1 MLGGIA
7 NGTSAGPVRSDPD
20 GKACLGK
27 LRVFGRKLLKNED
40 INILIADD
48 EEMIRELIDITL
60 TKEGFTC
67 HQAASSEEG
76 LEVLKSHKLD
86 MALLD
91 IMMPGRSGIELLK
104 DIKRTTPETSVLMI
118 TAMND
123 MDTALSCIHFG
134 AEDYITKPFNLD
146 RVLLTVKNTLDR
158 RRLVLE
164 NREYQANLEQKVLE
178 QTKVIRAAMG
188 EINLAYEHTLAALI
202 RALDAREKE
211 VGSHSERVMAYA
223 CLLAQAAGIDEQG
236 CTVLAKGALLHDIG
250 KIGVSD
256 NILLKP
262 AKLDEAEWEIMR
274 QHPTVGFEILSG
286 IGYFAGA
293 AELVLSHHERY
304 DGEGYPNRLHGEDIP
319 VSARIFSLVD
329 TLDAMTSDRP
339 YRKALPFQAVCDE
352 VVRCSGR
359 QFDPKLVEVFLS
371 IPKESWETAAGKH
384 LL

>member
-1 MLGGIA
+1 MKG
-7 NGTSAGPVRSDPD
+7 
-20 GKACLGK
+20 
-27 LRVFGRKLLKNED
+27 
-40 INILIADD
+40 NILIADD

-60 TKEGFTC
+60 SKEGFTC
-67 HQAASSEEG
+67 HQASSAEEG
-76 LEVLKSHKLD
+76 LEIINSRKLD

-104 DIKRTTPETSVLMI
+104 DIKECTPDTTVLMI

-146 RVLLTVKNTLDR
+146 RVLLTVKNTMDK

-164 NREYQANLEQKVLE
+164 NREYQANLEQKVRE
-178 QTKVIRAAMG
+178 QTEVIRTAMG

-223 CLLAQAAGIDEQG
+223 RLLAEAAGIDEQG
-236 CTVLAKGALLHDIG
+236 RSILAKGALLHDIG

-262 AKLDEAEWEIMR
+262 GKLDAQEWEIMR
-274 QHPTVGFEILSG
+274 QHPAVGYEILTG
-286 IGYFAGA
+286 IRYFAGA

-304 DGEGYPNRLHGEDIP
+304 DGDGYPHGLRGESIP
-319 VSARIFSLVD
+319 MCARIFALAD

-339 YRKALPFQAVCDE
+339 YRKALSFQAVRDE

-359 QFDPKLVEVFLS
+359 QFDPKLVDIFLAV
-371 IPKESWETAAGKH
+371 PKTSWEAVSGKE
-384 LL
+384 LF

>member
-1 MLGGIA
+1 
-7 NGTSAGPVRSDPD
+7 
-20 GKACLGK
+20 
-27 LRVFGRKLLKNED
+27 LKGH
-40 INILIADD
+40 ILIADD
-48 EEMIRELIDITL
+48 EEMIRELINITL

-67 HQAASSEEG
+67 HQAASAEEG
-76 LEVLKSHKLD
+76 LEVINSTKLD

-91 IMMPGRSGIELLK
+91 IMMPGRSGIDLLK
-104 DIKRTTPETSVLMI
+104 DIKQLTPETTVLMI

-146 RVLLTVKNTLDR
+146 RVLLTVKNTMEK
-158 RRLVLE
+158 RRLVQE
-164 NREYQANLEQKVLE
+164 NREYQANLEQKVRE
-178 QTKVIRAAMG
+178 QTEVIRTVMG

-223 CLLAQAAGIDEQG
+223 RLLAEAAGIDERG
-236 CTVLAKGALLHDIG
+236 RSILAKGALLHDIG

-262 AKLDEAEWEIMR
+262 GKLDPAEWEVMR
-274 QHPTVGFEILSG
+274 QHPKVGFEILTG
-286 IGYFAGA
+286 IRYFSGA

-304 DGEGYPNRLHGEDIP
+304 DGTGYPHGLTGEAIP
-319 VSARIFSLVD
+319 ISARIFALVD

-339 YRKALPFQAVCDE
+339 YRKALTFEAVRRE
-352 VVRCSGR
+352 VVECSGR
-359 QFDPKLVEVFLS
+359 QFDPKLVQVFLAIS
-371 IPKESWETAAGKH
+371 KASWEAAAGKE

>member
-1 MLGGIA
+1 
-7 NGTSAGPVRSDPD
+7 
-20 GKACLGK
+20 
-27 LRVFGRKLLKNED
+27 
-40 INILIADD
+40 
-48 EEMIRELIDITL
+48 MIRELINLTL
-60 TKEGFTC
+60 SKEGFTC
-67 HQAASSEEG
+67 YQAANAEEG
-76 LEVLKSHKLD
+76 LEIINTHKLD
-86 MALLD
+86 LALLD

-104 DIKRTTPETSVLMI
+104 DLKLVTPDTSVLMI

-146 RVLLTVKNTLDR
+146 RVLLTVKNTLDK

-164 NREYQANLEQKVLE
+164 NREYQANLEQKVRE
-178 QTKVIRAAMG
+178 QTEVIRTVMG

-223 CLLAQAAGIDEQG
+223 RLLAESAGIDERQRSI
-236 CTVLAKGALLHDIG
+236 LAKGALLHDIG

-262 AKLDEAEWEIMR
+262 GKLDPAEWDIMR
-274 QHPTVGFEILSG
+274 QHPAVGYEILSG
-286 IGYFAGA
+286 IRYFAGA

-304 DGEGYPNRLHGEDIP
+304 DGTGYPNGLRGEAIP
-319 VSARIFSLVD
+319 ISARIFVLVD

-339 YRKALPFQAVCDE
+339 YRKALSFQAVVDE
-352 VVRCSGR
+352 VVNCSGR
-359 QFDPKLVEVFLS
+359 QFDPKLVDVFIS
-371 IPKESWETAAGKH
+371 IQKSSWEAAAGKQ
-384 LL
+384 LM

>member
-1 MLGGIA
+1 MKG
-7 NGTSAGPVRSDPD
+7 
-20 GKACLGK
+20 
-27 LRVFGRKLLKNED
+27 
-40 INILIADD
+40 NILIADD
-48 EEMIRELIDITL
+48 EDMIRELISVTL
-60 TKEGFTC
+60 SKEGFTC
-67 HQAASSEEG
+67 FQAASAEEG
-76 LEVLKSHKLD
+76 LQIINGQQLD
-86 MALLD
+86 IALLD
-91 IMMPGRSGIELLK
+91 IMMPGRSGIELLQ
-104 DIKRTTPETSVLMI
+104 DIKQISPDTTVLMI

-146 RVLLTVKNTLDR
+146 RMLLTVKNTLDK

-164 NREYQANLEQKVLE
+164 NREYQANLEQKVCE
-178 QTKVIRAAMG
+178 QTELIRTVMG

-223 CLLAQAAGIDEQG
+223 SLLAQAAGIDEQG
-236 CTVLAKGALLHDIG
+236 RSILARGALLHDIG

-262 AKLDEAEWEIMR
+262 AKLDAAEWEIMR
-274 QHPTVGFEILSG
+274 LHPAVGYEILTG
-286 IGYFAGA
+286 IRYFAGA

-304 DGEGYPNRLHGEDIP
+304 DGAGYPHGLVGEAIP
-319 VSARIFSLVD
+319 ISARIFALVD

-339 YRKALPFQAVCDE
+339 YRKALSFQAVLDE
-352 VVRCSGR
+352 VVNCSGR
-359 QFDPKLVEVFLS
+359 QFDPKLVEIFLS
-371 IPKESWETAAGKH
+371 IPKAEWEATAGRK

>member
-1 MLGGIA
+1 
-7 NGTSAGPVRSDPD
+7 
-20 GKACLGK
+20 
-27 LRVFGRKLLKNED
+27 LKG
-40 INILIADD
+40 NILIADD
-48 EEMIRELIDITL
+48 EEMIRDLINITL
-60 TKEGFTC
+60 SKEGFTC
-67 HQAASSEEG
+67 YQAASAEEG
-76 LEVLKSHKLD
+76 LEIASSQKLD

-104 DIKRTTPETSVLMI
+104 EIKQSAPDTTVLMI

-146 RVLLTVKNTLDR
+146 RVLLTIKNTLDK

-164 NREYQANLEQKVLE
+164 NREYQANLEQKVRE
-178 QTKVIRAAMG
+178 QTEVIRTVMG

-223 CLLAQAAGIDEQG
+223 RHLAEAARIDERG
-236 CTVLAKGALLHDIG
+236 RSILARGALLHDIG

-262 AKLDEAEWEIMR
+262 GKLDDAEWSIMR
-274 QHPTVGFEILSG
+274 KHPEVGYEILTG
-286 IGYFAGA
+286 IRYFAGA

-304 DGEGYPNRLHGEDIP
+304 DGAGYPNGLRGEEIP
-319 VSARIFSLVD
+319 ISARVFALVD

-339 YRKALPFQAVCDE
+339 YRKALSFQEVLDE
-352 VVRCSGR
+352 VVKCSGR
-359 QFDPKLVEVFLS
+359 QFDPKLVEVFLA
-371 IPKESWETAAGKH
+371 IPKTAWEAAVGEQ